1 MSQKEDLLKEAIML
15 DKAKKRIEHKLAMVK
30 TELATMI
37 DGNKYENDGKYI
49 EVKHSKRFKKFHPD
63 AFNFVPDDVLKDVVV
78 LDRKKVETAVKDG
91 VIDAEINK
99 FIERQDVTAI
109 YIGEI
114 KKEQADV

>member
-1 MSQKEDLLKEAIML
+1 
-15 DKAKKRIEHKLAMVK
+15 
-30 TELATMI
+30 
-37 DGNKYENDGKYI
+37 
-49 EVKHSKRFKKFHPD
+49 
-63 AFNFVPDDVLKDVVV
+63 
-78 LDRKKVETAVKDG
+78 VKDG